1 MTRHVLVF
9 AAGLIASGWLV
20 AGDWP
25 GWRGPNGDGVVT
37 DPAVPT
43 TWTATENVRWK
54 VPVPGVG
61 HSSPVV
67 SAGRV
72 FLTTYL
78 PDTAERAVLC
88 FDRAGGKRLWQT
100 PVLAA
105 PAEKMHRNNT
115 PASSTPVADG
125 THVWTTFVDGGRIAV
140 ACHDF
145 AGRPVWVERFAG
157 FESPHGFCGT
167 PVLCEN
173 LVIVNGDSDGDA
185 FLAGLDKA
193 TGKTVWRTARPNKVR
208 SFSTPLR
215 IEVGG
220 KPQLVLAGSKSV
232 AGFDPRT
239 GDRLWAA
246 DSDTLKF
253 VATVAYADGVVCA
266 TGTSP
271 AATLVG
277 IRPDGAGD
285 VTKTHVA
292 WSAAKGAA
300 YVPSPVAVGDKF
312 FVVTDGG
319 VGSLLEARTGK
330 VLWSERLGRQHDAS
344 PLVINGLIYATSTD
358 GRTFVLKPGDEC
370 EVVAKN
376 DLGEECRATPAVS
389 DGQLF
394 VRSAK
399 HLWCIGK

>member
-1 MTRHVLVF
+1 MIAMAVGML
-9 AAGLIASGWLV
+9 AAGGLS

-25 GWRGPNGDGVVT
+25 GWRGPNGDGVVA

-43 TWTATENVRWK
+43 TWSATENVRWK

-67 SAGRV
+67 SNGRL

-78 PDTAERAVLC
+78 PETSERAVLG
-88 FDRAGGKRLWQT
+88 FDRADGRLLWQT

-125 THVWTTFVDGGRIAV
+125 KHVWTTFLDGSKVVA

-145 AGRPVWVERFAG
+145 AGKPVWVKRFDG
-157 FESPHGFCGT
+157 FASHHGFCGT
-167 PVLCEN
+167 PVLFDN
-173 LVIVNGDSDGDA
+173 LVILNGDSDGDA
-185 FLAGLDKA
+185 FLAGLDRA
-193 TGKTVWRTARPNKVR
+193 TGETVWRTPRPNQVR
-208 SFSTPLR
+208 SFSTPLFV
-215 IEVGG
+215 EVGG
-220 KPQLVLAGSKSV
+220 KRQMVLAGSKSV

-239 GDRLWAA
+239 GKQLWVA
-246 DSDTLKF
+246 DSETMKF

-271 AATLVG
+271 ASTLVG
-277 IRPDGAGD
+277 IRPDGTGN
-285 VTKTHVA
+285 VTKTHVV
-292 WSAAKGAA
+292 WSATKGAS
-300 YVPSPVAVGDKF
+300 YVPSPLGFGGKF
-312 FVVTDGG
+312 FVVTDAGLA
-319 VGSLLEARTGK
+319 SLLDARTGK
-330 VLWSERLGRQHDAS
+330 PVWTERLGRQHDAS
-344 PLVINGLIYATSTD
+344 PLLVNGLVYALSTD

-376 DLGEECRATPAVS
+376 DLGEECRATPAVA
-389 DGQLF
+389 DGRLYI
-394 VRSAK
+394 RSAK
-399 HLWCIGK
+399 HLWCIGGK